1 MNEVMIHGTAVEMK
15 YYRDRPVVTFKDIDT
30 VHKRPDGTARKRFN
44 DNRKRFV
51 SGVDFYKVPY
61 DEFIDRLPRGHSM
74 NDRLLEGRSIME
86 IADSIEGYRG
96 IDYSGFIF
104 IAKDAENG
112 LIKIGRTSNKKN
124 RVKNLNSNRLIEF
137 SDFEW
142 FECLDTLQA
151 SKLISSQLESSNYKD
166 SWYQC
171 SVEDA
176 RKSILSAIEYTN
188 NHYVPREY
196 HKGGFHGDITLITE
210 TGYLML
216 VKSFTD
222 DIAWTVQRE
231 LVESYFR
238 RRVRRRVNTETE
250 VEQTVTV
257 TQAVSENP
265 EIFLEAA
272 RIMATIPDSKPYVIN
287 CLRHVVDDIDSN
299 VKENPPDTLKTSVE
313 VKQTVK
319 FVKVGVPCDIP
330 KFKKSMKKK
339 NLSASK
345 VAAKAGV
352 SVSTVSNILAGKN
365 RPTIETRTKL
375 CMALGEPEDF
385 LSI

>member
-1 MNEVMIHGTAVEMK
+1 MNEVMIHGTAIEMK
-15 YYRDRPVVTFKDIDT
+15 YYKEKPVITFKDIDT
-30 VHKRPDGTARKRFN
+30 VHKRPDGTARRNFN
-44 DNRKRFV
+44 TNRKYFV
-51 SGVDFYKVPY
+51 SGVDFFKITPN
-61 DEFIDRLPRGHSM
+61 E
-74 NDRLLEGRSIME
+74 
-86 IADSIEGYRG
+86 YRT
-96 IDYSGFIF
+96 
-104 IAKDAENG
+104 A
-112 LIKIGRTSNKKN
+112 IGEMDLRQQT
-124 RVKNLNSNRLIEF
+124 
-137 SDFEW
+137 
-142 FECLDTLQA
+142 
-151 SKLISSQLESSNYKD
+151 
-166 SWYQC
+166 
-171 SVEDA
+171 
-176 RKSILSAIEYTN
+176 
-188 NHYVPREY
+188 
-196 HKGGFHGDITLITE
+196 DITLITE

-222 DIAWTVQRE
+222 DLAWAVQRE

-238 RRVRRRVNTETE
+238 RRVRRRTDVE
-250 VEQTVTV
+250 VEQKVTV
-257 TQAVSENP
+257 TQAAPENP

-299 VKENPPDTLKTSVE
+299 VQENPPDTLKTAVE

-375 CMALGEPEDF
+375 CMALGEPDDF

>member
-1 MNEVMIHGTAVEMK
+1 MNEVMIHDTAIEMK
-15 YYRDRPVVTFKDIDT
+15 YFRERPVITFKDIDA
-30 VHKRPDGTARKRFN
+30 VHKRPDGTAGRNFRE
-44 DNRKRFV
+44 NRKHFV
-51 SGVDFYKVPY
+51 SGVDFFQRNSSEAKN
-61 DEFIDRLPRGHSM
+61 EFGI
-74 NDRLLEGRSIME
+74 
-86 IADSIEGYRG
+86 IAP
-96 IDYSGFIF
+96 
-104 IAKDAENG
+104 NG
-112 LIKIGRTSNKKN
+112 L
-124 RVKNLNSNRLIEF
+124 
-137 SDFEW
+137 
-142 FECLDTLQA
+142 
-151 SKLISSQLESSNYKD
+151 
-166 SWYQC
+166 
-171 SVEDA
+171 
-176 RKSILSAIEYTN
+176 
-188 NHYVPREY
+188 
-196 HKGGFHGDITLITE
+196 TLITE

-222 DIAWTVQRE
+222 DLAWAVQRE

-238 RRVRRRVNTETE
+238 RRVRRRTDVE

-257 TQAVSENP
+257 TQAVPENP

-299 VKENPPDTLKTSVE
+299 VKENAPDTLKTAVE

>member
-1 MNEVMIHGTAVEMK
+1 MNDVMIHGTGIEMK
-15 YYRDRPVVTFKDIDT
+15 YYREKPVITFKDIDA

-44 DNRKRFV
+44 DNRKHFV
-51 SGVDFYKVPY
+51 NGVDFYNIDQPSEIRTLGIERPQGGYPDKV
-61 DEFIDRLPRGHSM
+61 I
-74 NDRLLEGRSIME
+74 
-86 IADSIEGYRG
+86 
-96 IDYSGFIF
+96 
-104 IAKDAENG
+104 
-112 LIKIGRTSNKKN
+112 
-124 RVKNLNSNRLIEF
+124 
-137 SDFEW
+137 
-142 FECLDTLQA
+142 
-151 SKLISSQLESSNYKD
+151 
-166 SWYQC
+166 
-171 SVEDA
+171 
-176 RKSILSAIEYTN
+176 
-188 NHYVPREY
+188 
-196 HKGGFHGDITLITE
+196 LITE

-222 DIAWTVQRE
+222 DLAWAVQRE

-238 RRVRRRVNTETE
+238 RRVRRRTDVE
-250 VEQTVTV
+250 VEQKVTV
-257 TQAVSENP
+257 TQAVPENP

-299 VKENPPDTLKTSVE
+299 VKENAPDTLKTAVE

>member
-1 MNEVMIHGTAVEMK
+1 MNEVMIHGTAIEMK
-15 YYRDRPVVTFKDIDT
+15 YYREKPVITFKDIDA
-30 VHKRPDGTARKRFN
+30 VHKRPDGTARRNFN
-44 DNRKRFV
+44 TNRKHFV
-51 SGVDFYKVPY
+51 SGVDFFKITPN
-61 DEFIDRLPRGHSM
+61 E
-74 NDRLLEGRSIME
+74 
-86 IADSIEGYRG
+86 YRT
-96 IDYSGFIF
+96 
-104 IAKDAENG
+104 A
-112 LIKIGRTSNKKN
+112 IGEMDLRQQT
-124 RVKNLNSNRLIEF
+124 
-137 SDFEW
+137 
-142 FECLDTLQA
+142 
-151 SKLISSQLESSNYKD
+151 
-166 SWYQC
+166 
-171 SVEDA
+171 
-176 RKSILSAIEYTN
+176 
-188 NHYVPREY
+188 
-196 HKGGFHGDITLITE
+196 DITLITE

-222 DIAWTVQRE
+222 DLAWAVQRE

-238 RRVRRRVNTETE
+238 RRVRRRTDVE
-250 VEQTVTV
+250 VEQNVTV
-257 TQAVSENP
+257 TQATPENP

-299 VKENPPDTLKTSVE
+299 VKENAPDTLKTAVE

-375 CMALGEPEDF
+375 CTALGESEDF

>member
-15 YYRDRPVVTFKDIDT
+15 YYRDRPVITFKDIDT

-44 DNRKRFV
+44 DNRKHFV
-51 SGVDFYKVPY
+51 SGVDFFVRKA
-61 DEFIDRLPRGHSM
+61 DEA
-74 NDRLLEGRSIME
+74 ME
-86 IADSIEGYRG
+86 ELGIIAP
-96 IDYSGFIF
+96 
-104 IAKDAENG
+104 NG
-112 LIKIGRTSNKKN
+112 L
-124 RVKNLNSNRLIEF
+124 
-137 SDFEW
+137 
-142 FECLDTLQA
+142 
-151 SKLISSQLESSNYKD
+151 
-166 SWYQC
+166 
-171 SVEDA
+171 
-176 RKSILSAIEYTN
+176 
-188 NHYVPREY
+188 
-196 HKGGFHGDITLITE
+196 TLITE

-250 VEQTVTV
+250 IEQTVTV
-257 TQAVSENP
+257 TQAVPENP

-299 VKENPPDTLKTSVE
+299 VTENTPDTLKTAVE

-319 FVKVGVPCDIP
+319 FVKIGVPCDIP
-330 KFKKSMKKK
+330 KFKKSMKRK

>member
-15 YYRDRPVVTFKDIDT
+15 YYRDRPVITFKDIDT

-44 DNRKRFV
+44 DNRKHFV
-51 SGVDFYKVPY
+51 SGVDFFVRKA
-61 DEFIDRLPRGHSM
+61 DEA
-74 NDRLLEGRSIME
+74 ME
-86 IADSIEGYRG
+86 EFGIIAP
-96 IDYSGFIF
+96 
-104 IAKDAENG
+104 NG
-112 LIKIGRTSNKKN
+112 L
-124 RVKNLNSNRLIEF
+124 
-137 SDFEW
+137 
-142 FECLDTLQA
+142 
-151 SKLISSQLESSNYKD
+151 
-166 SWYQC
+166 
-171 SVEDA
+171 
-176 RKSILSAIEYTN
+176 
-188 NHYVPREY
+188 
-196 HKGGFHGDITLITE
+196 TLITE

-257 TQAVSENP
+257 TQAVPENP

-299 VKENPPDTLKTSVE
+299 VKENPPDTLKTAVE

>member
-1 MNEVMIHGTAVEMK
+1 MNDVMIHGTAIEMK
-15 YYRDRPVVTFKDIDT
+15 YYREKPVITFKDIDA
-30 VHKRPDGTARKRFN
+30 VHKRPDGTARRNFN
-44 DNRKRFV
+44 TNRKYFV
-51 SGVDFYKVPY
+51 SGVDFYKVSAN
-61 DEFIDRLPRGHSM
+61 EIRTLNLM
-74 NDRLLEGRSIME
+74 NI
-86 IADSIEGYRG
+86 
-96 IDYSGFIF
+96 
-104 IAKDAENG
+104 
-112 LIKIGRTSNKKN
+112 
-124 RVKNLNSNRLIEF
+124 
-137 SDFEW
+137 SDM
-142 FECLDTLQA
+142 
-151 SKLISSQLESSNYKD
+151 
-166 SWYQC
+166 
-171 SVEDA
+171 V
-176 RKSILSAIEYTN
+176 
-188 NHYVPREY
+188 RE
-196 HKGGFHGDITLITE
+196 DITLITE

-222 DIAWTVQRE
+222 ELAWAIQRE

-238 RRVRRRVNTETE
+238 RRVRRRTDVE
-250 VEQTVTV
+250 VEQKVTV
-257 TQAVSENP
+257 TQVLPENP

-299 VKENPPDTLKTSVE
+299 VQENPPDTLKTAVE

-345 VAAKAGV
+345 VAVKAGV

-375 CMALGEPEDF
+375 CMALGESDDF

>member
-15 YYRDRPVVTFKDIDT
+15 YYRDRPVITFKDIDT

-44 DNRKRFV
+44 DNRKHFV
-51 SGVDFYKVPY
+51 SGVDFFVRKA
-61 DEFIDRLPRGHSM
+61 DEA
-74 NDRLLEGRSIME
+74 ME
-86 IADSIEGYRG
+86 EFGIIAP
-96 IDYSGFIF
+96 
-104 IAKDAENG
+104 NG
-112 LIKIGRTSNKKN
+112 L
-124 RVKNLNSNRLIEF
+124 
-137 SDFEW
+137 
-142 FECLDTLQA
+142 
-151 SKLISSQLESSNYKD
+151 
-166 SWYQC
+166 
-171 SVEDA
+171 
-176 RKSILSAIEYTN
+176 
-188 NHYVPREY
+188 
-196 HKGGFHGDITLITE
+196 TLITE

-257 TQAVSENP
+257 TQAVPENP

-299 VKENPPDTLKTSVE
+299 VTENTPDTLKTAVE

-319 FVKVGVPCDIP
+319 FVKIGVPCDIP
-330 KFKKSMKKK
+330 KFKKSMKRK

>member
-15 YYRDRPVVTFKDIDT
+15 CYRDRPVITFKDIDT
-30 VHKRPDGTARKRFN
+30 VHKRPDGTARRNFN
-44 DNRKRFV
+44 TNRKYFV
-51 SGVDFYKVPY
+51 SGVDFFKITPN
-61 DEFIDRLPRGHSM
+61 E
-74 NDRLLEGRSIME
+74 
-86 IADSIEGYRG
+86 YRT
-96 IDYSGFIF
+96 
-104 IAKDAENG
+104 A
-112 LIKIGRTSNKKN
+112 IGEMDLRQQT
-124 RVKNLNSNRLIEF
+124 
-137 SDFEW
+137 
-142 FECLDTLQA
+142 
-151 SKLISSQLESSNYKD
+151 
-166 SWYQC
+166 
-171 SVEDA
+171 
-176 RKSILSAIEYTN
+176 
-188 NHYVPREY
+188 
-196 HKGGFHGDITLITE
+196 DITLITE

-257 TQAVSENP
+257 TQAIPENP

-299 VKENPPDTLKTSVE
+299 VKENPPDTLKTAVE

-330 KFKKSMKKK
+330 KFKKSMKRK